1 MKKDEDLLNIG
12 VLLGEDTEK
21 LEVMYEGFDICN
33 FILGMIDAEMGGKN
47 SPEAMTHLRALYNI
61 FNAPAR
67 SRYEI
72 RALVWK
78 NRYAAA
84 NDKSLAENDSD
95 K

>member
-1 MKKDEDLLNIG
+1 MNKKDEDLLNIG

-33 FILGMIDAEMGGKN
+33 FILGMIDAELRGKN
-47 SPEAMTHLRALYNI
+47 SPEAIGHLRALYNI
-61 FNAPAR
+61 FNTPMR

-84 NDKSLAENDSD
+84 NSEEDAKE
-95 K
+95 